1 MIPLTE
7 SLYAPG
13 KIVDANKLL
22 VELGAGFF
30 VEKNAK
36 DAIKVLE
43 RRAKIVEVNS
53 ENVLNAAEATS
64 RNVEAMKSAMEGKIL
79 EIQARQQGRAFK
91 NRLEGIEE

>member
-1 MIPLTE
+1 M
-7 SLYAPG
+7 
-13 KIVDANKLL
+13 
-22 VELGAGFF
+22 ELGAGFF

-64 RNVEAMKSAMEGKIL
+64 RNVEAVKSAMEGKIL